1 MSYFLCCFDE
11 FMSSNFLIRAPSFAH
26 DMQESCI
33 CQRRRSSC
41 IGRLLK
47 ENTSSMFATQNLS
60 RGSVGFSMIS
70 LLVPLSEFRMDVSIR
85 EKRKWEAEL
94 TVSYLVKRCQ
104 KFCWVLLRHLTAW
117 LCVLLSEYSGVRF
130 GVAQVEEWNCITLEA
145 PLG

>member
-11 FMSSNFLIRAPSFAH
+11 FMSSNFLIRAPSFTH

-47 ENTSSMFATQNLS
+47 ENTSSMLATQNLS

-85 EKRKWEAEL
+85 EKRK
-94 TVSYLVKRCQ
+94 
-104 KFCWVLLRHLTAW
+104 
-117 LCVLLSEYSGVRF
+117 
-130 GVAQVEEWNCITLEA
+130 
-145 PLG
+145 